1 MNWFDILKNQ
11 IASTKGKTFQ
21 LDFSEPMIEDEE
33 NCKEKLRAILKKFWE
48 LDFKQFLKKDIGFAE
63 ASYSSPEYRVN
74 SGESFE
80 DGIYVSFAR
89 TNFQSESL
97 DAMSEEV
104 ACWFLENLKNDIG
117 TTFTEDKGVS
127 SAQVRFQEIQK
138 DNRFYFSIWYNLS
151 GPNTL
156 ALHTSIVVEKR
167 NSNTPVDKF
176 LLNARKYVDF
186 NKLYQT
192 IRNIIG

>member
-1 MNWFDILKNQ
+1 
-11 IASTKGKTFQ
+11 
-21 LDFSEPMIEDEE
+21 
-33 NCKEKLRAILKKFWE
+33 
-48 LDFKQFLKKDIGFAE
+48 
-63 ASYSSPEYRVN
+63 VN

-80 DGIYVSFAR
+80 DGVYVSFAR
-89 TNFQSESL
+89 TNFQSKSL

-104 ACWFLENLKNDIG
+104 ACWFLENLKNDEQ

-127 SAQVRFQEIQK
+127 AAEVRLQQIQE
-138 DNRFYFSIWYNLS
+138 DNRFLYSIWYNLS

-167 NSNTPVDKF
+167 NSNTSEKQF

-192 IRNIIG
+192 IRSIIG